1 MTKDIHLLSISHSFL
16 KKINTRLYSVLKKD
30 YDIELSILIPKFHK
44 DNNKVIESD
53 FKDDEIDL
61 NVVFQETYFNHLRLK
76 IYKNLY
82 KIIKK
87 NRFSHIILDQDLI
100 SIQSI
105 ILIIYSYK
113 FNYKLI
119 YFSNENNIIEE
130 KNLLIKISK
139 KILYKLLNLLFKSRI
154 NTIICYTHQIK
165 KNLDL
170 CGFSKTTKVIPLGF
184 DKNIFFNKKKQS
196 SISKFTISYFGRL
209 TEKKGILTLLKALD
223 LIKIDK
229 WIFQIDVHEIES
241 LKFYKKIKRYLKKL
255 KQNNKLRIIKPNY
268 FDISKDMQNSHLT
281 VIPSEWNE
289 QYGRIIQESIA
300 CGSIVIG
307 SDIGAI
313 PEIITNKNFIF
324 KPGDVNHLKEKIEN
338 IYYNYDKF
346 KEDFQEIE
354 FNVNNKR
361 TLDFQAKSIYNLLN
375 N

>member
-53 FKDDEIDL
+53 FKNNEIDL

-87 NRFSHIILDQDLI
+87 NKFSHIILDQDLI

-165 KNLDL
+165 K
-170 CGFSKTTKVIPLGF
+170 
-184 DKNIFFNKKKQS
+184 
-196 SISKFTISYFGRL
+196 
-209 TEKKGILTLLKALD
+209 IL
-223 LIKIDK
+223 ICVV
-229 WIFQIDVHEIES
+229 FQ
-241 LKFYKKIKRYLKKL
+241 KL
-255 KQNNKLRIIKPNY
+255 QK
-268 FDISKDMQNSHLT
+268 
-281 VIPSEWNE
+281 
-289 QYGRIIQESIA
+289 
-300 CGSIVIG
+300 
-307 SDIGAI
+307 
-313 PEIITNKNFIF
+313 
-324 KPGDVNHLKEKIEN
+324 
-338 IYYNYDKF
+338 
-346 KEDFQEIE
+346 
-354 FNVNNKR
+354 
-361 TLDFQAKSIYNLLN
+361 
-375 N
+375 